1 MQLVS
6 HPPANRLIQ
15 VEVASWWLRFE
26 GSCGHFC
33 LHILPLTLGATPAL
47 SNLSPCCTRL
57 GYLKGSCLRNC
68 WPWLNIICLSLT
80 AASPVALLSE
90 TLLEKIFEGLWK
102 DLWGFHESPL
112 GYPHCNPQRSFQW
125 DCEWSLRIFE
135 VPAKLFKDL
144 TRSFKLSQIC
154 YRIFKGTWR
163 IYVTV
168 SCGILYRFLNK
179 NSCRV
184 FTGIL
189 STFRI
194 KGTCFSKAFSL

>member
-1 MQLVS
+1 MVRWLVALLVGMYAWQQWWRWSHATWRPILQLTGWS
-6 HPPANRLIQ
+6 KLKFQ
-15 VEVASWWLRFE
+15 VDVPFE
-26 GSCGHFC
+26 GSCDHLC
-33 LHILPLTLGATPAL
+33 QHILPLTLGATPAL

-68 WPWLNIICLSLT
+68 WPWLNIICLSWT

-112 GYPHCNPQRSFQW
+112 GYPHCNPRRSFQW

-168 SCGILYRFLNK
+168 SCGIL
-179 NSCRV
+179 
-184 FTGIL
+184 
-189 STFRI
+189 
-194 KGTCFSKAFSL
+194 